1 MDTTKNGWGGART
14 PPIGGEE
21 KGAAGRRNVWIPRHL
36 LRSSTYDRGSQL
48 VLFLVC
54 VCVLCV
60 LCVVS
65 TERCAMFALHGYAMK
80 LMGVLEFSLELVRCV
95 SYSGSGTWETPRET
109 GHPPGCPT

>member
-1 MDTTKNGWGGART
+1 MGGGGRAHPQLAVRRRARPEGATCGSPDTYYEVVLT
-14 PPIGGEE
+14 IE
-21 KGAAGRRNVWIPRHL
+21 VL
-36 LRSSTYDRGSQL
+36 SSSC
-48 VLFLVC
+48 FCFVC
-54 VCVLCV
+54 CVLCV
-60 LCVVS
+60 LS